1 MWQETQDLHQFQEER
16 MRKITVLV
24 CALFVSLVIIQPLF
38 AGGPPAGISRIQV
51 SARLKEYINEITVKI
66 NSTEDPEAKRAMLNE
81 ALESVIGAFDTLES
95 SKLISRKNR
104 EEIASLKG
112 ELADK
117 YNELNGLNGYQKVA
131 DDQINSFALYCLQ
144 DLEQARNYIT
154 MSLGLFL
161 LILII
166 ILILA

>member
-1 MWQETQDLHQFQEER
+1 

-24 CALFVSLVIIQPLF
+24 CVLFVLLVFIQPLF
-38 AGGPPAGISRIQV
+38 AGVSKTGSSRIQV
-51 SARLKEYINEITVKI
+51 NARLKEYINEVTVRI
-66 NSTEDPEAKRAMLNE
+66 NSTEDPEAKRDMLNE
-81 ALESVIGAFDTLES
+81 ALERVIGAFETLES

-104 EEIASLKG
+104 AEIASLKK
-112 ELADK
+112 ELEDK
-117 YNELNGLNGYQKVA
+117 YNELNGLNGFQRVA
-131 DDQINSFALYCLQ
+131 DDQIDSFALYCLQ